1 MTQGRNKEELQD
13 ITLLGNQNNKY
24 EFDYTPQ
31 VLETFDNKH
40 QGRDYFVKFNCRI
53 HFSLPY
59 HWTTRF
65 CYNLYFIYTK
75 YKNGRIKITKIIFI

>member
-40 QGRDYFVKFNCRI
+40 QGRDYFVKFNCPE
-53 HFSLPY
+53 FTSFALSLDNPI
-59 HWTTRF
+59 
-65 CYNLYFIYTK
+65 LLQFIFHIYQ
-75 YKNGRIKITKIIFI
+75 I

>member
-40 QGRDYFVKFNCRI
+40 QGRDYFVKFNCPN
-53 HFSLPY
+53 SLLFALSLDNPI
-59 HWTTRF
+59 
-65 CYNLYFIYTK
+65 LLQFIFHIYQ
-75 YKNGRIKITKIIFI
+75 I

>member
-31 VLETFDNKH
+31 VLETLIIN
-40 QGRDYFVKFNCRI
+40 
-53 HFSLPY
+53 
-59 HWTTRF
+59 
-65 CYNLYFIYTK
+65 
-75 YKNGRIKITKIIFI
+75 IKEEIIL

>member
-40 QGRDYFVKFNCRI
+40 QGRD
-53 HFSLPY
+53 
-59 HWTTRF
+59 
-65 CYNLYFIYTK
+65 
-75 YKNGRIKITKIIFI
+75 